1 MPGWIS
7 QFNASLKSVE
17 AEEVFDLFIYRPLA
31 FLFVKIIYRTN
42 ITPNQLT
49 FLSMIFGIWAG
60 VAIAFN
66 SKPAFLIA
74 ALSILLYDVLDC
86 SDGQLARLKHN
97 GTHLGR
103 ILDGFADY
111 IVSIA
116 AYIGIGIGFASN
128 SESPAF
134 WWTLT
139 ALAGVSNA
147 IQSGLLDYY
156 RTKYL
161 DHKLNRVSILE
172 EELEKFKIEYEQ
184 LKKIKGRV
192 IEKFIINVYLNY
204 SMIQNKIIS
213 SNNKTSASINFER
226 EDYVRK
232 NKNFIHF
239 WTYLGP
245 TTQWTFLII
254 TCLLGRLDIYLL
266 GLIIVGN
273 LLAII
278 LYTVQYLIDK
288 KTLTIK

>member
-1 MPGWIS
+1 MSGWIS
-7 QFNASLKSVE
+7 QFNSSLKSIEV
-17 AEEVFDLFIYRPLA
+17 EEVFDLIIYRPLA
-31 FLFVKIIYRTN
+31 FLFVKIIFKTN
-42 ITPNQLT
+42 ITPNQIT
-49 FLSMIFGIWAG
+49 FASMIFGIWAG

-66 SKPAFLIA
+66 SKLAFFTA
-74 ALSILLYDVLDC
+74 ALFILLYDVLDC

-134 WWTLT
+134 WWTMT
-139 ALAGVSNA
+139 AFAGISNA
-147 IQSGLLDYY
+147 VQSGLLDYY

-161 DHKLNRVSILE
+161 DHKLNRVSVLE

-184 LKKIKGRV
+184 LKKIKGRS

-213 SNNKTSASINFER
+213 SNNKSSTSKNFNR
-226 EDYVRK
+226 EDYVRM
-232 NKNFIHF
+232 NKKFIHF

-245 TTQWTFLII
+245 TTQWTFLIM
-254 TCLLGRLDIYLL
+254 TCLVARLDIYLL
-266 GLIIVGN
+266 GLTIVGN

-278 LYTVQYLIDK
+278 LFSIQYLIDK
-288 KTLTIK
+288 KTLAVK

>member
-1 MPGWIS
+1 MSGWIS
-7 QFNASLKSVE
+7 QFNSSLKSIEV
-17 AEEVFDLFIYRPLA
+17 EEVFDLIIYRPLA

-42 ITPNQLT
+42 LTPNQLT
-49 FLSMIFGIWAG
+49 FASMIFGIWTG

-66 SKPAFLIA
+66 SKTAFIIA

-134 WWTLT
+134 WWTMT

-147 IQSGLLDYY
+147 VQSGLLDYY

-172 EELEKFKIEYEQ
+172 EELQQFKDEYEQ
-184 LKKIKGRV
+184 LKKVSGRS
-192 IEKFIINVYLNY
+192 IENLIINVYLNY
-204 SMIQNKIIS
+204 SLIQNKIRMEWS
-213 SNNKTSASINFER
+213 LVE
-226 EDYVRK
+226 
-232 NKNFIHF
+232 
-239 WTYLGP
+239 
-245 TTQWTFLII
+245 
-254 TCLLGRLDIYLL
+254 
-266 GLIIVGN
+266 
-273 LLAII
+273 
-278 LYTVQYLIDK
+278 
-288 KTLTIK
+288 IK